1 MTKTITIDE
10 LRKKIVGIL
19 DIVPSL
25 TTVEVWQA
33 LLKDYDFSTVEAL
46 MNDIKEEKL
55 QALRDIAPKITVS
68 GGHTLEELIEDT
80 ERKKKARIKES
91 F

>member
-10 LRKKIVGIL
+10 LREKVIGVL
-19 DIVPSL
+19 DIAPNL
-25 TTVEVWQA
+25 TTVEVWSA
-33 LLKDYDFSTVEAL
+33 LLKQYDFSAVEIL

-55 QALRDIAPKITVS
+55 QALRDITPKITVS
-68 GGHTLEELIEDT
+68 GGRTLEELIEDT